1 MPRKPTSLFSLIA
14 YSGPAIPL
22 AMLGLPLILYLPP
35 FYAGEL
41 GMDLAAVGGVFALAR
56 MWDAIIDPL
65 IGYWSDRTGGR
76 FGRRKPW
83 LVAGAPLW
91 MLGVYALLSPPEGVS
106 TLYLWFSAF
115 GFYVAWTMVQIPYQS
130 WGVELS
136 RQYEERSR
144 ITGIRETG
152 TLVGVILATAAP
164 VLVFSTPNP
173 PLRDI
178 LWVLTVALMVLIP
191 ATVLITC
198 LVTPAVPPIVAKRP
212 GPMVSLRVLSRNR
225 PLLRVLVGSFCMTL
239 AAGVLNSGLLF
250 LWAEVL
256 ELSRLDFL
264 VYVLVQYGFAVVG
277 MPLMVW
283 LGNRIGRHRAL
294 AMGGGGFLALQLVLL
309 AVTPGAFE
317 QVLAVAVV
325 GGLITSVIWVMP
337 PALVG
342 DTVEYGMLKGGGDQA
357 ALYMAALNFV
367 SKMAFAAGVGIALPL
382 LAALGFD
389 AQGGNDPD
397 ALFGLKMVV
406 IVLPLIPGLLGAAVL
421 FNHKLTASEHAAIRR
436 RLAERGIESGAS

>member
-41 GMDLAAVGGVFALAR
+41 GMDLAAVGIVFALAR
-56 MWDAIIDPL
+56 MWDAVIDPL
-65 IGYWSDRTGGR
+65 IGYWSDKTGGR

-83 LVAGAPLW
+83 LVVGAPLW
-91 MLGVYALLSPPEGVS
+91 MLGVYALLSPPESANAV
-106 TLYLWFSAF
+106 YLWFAAF
-115 GFYVAWTMVQIPYQS
+115 GFYVAWTVVQIPYQS

-136 RQYEERSR
+136 RQYETRSR

-164 VLVFSTPNP
+164 VLVLSEPDP

-178 LWVLTVALMVLIP
+178 LWVFTQALLVLIP
-191 ATVLITC
+191 ATVLLSC
-198 LVTPAVPPIVAKRP
+198 LVTPVAPPIVAKRP
-212 GPMVSLRVLSRNR
+212 GPLASIRVLARNR
-225 PLLRVLVGSFCMTL
+225 PLLRVLLGSFCMTL
-239 AAGVLNSGLLF
+239 AAGLLNSGLLF
-250 LWAEVL
+250 VWAEAL
-256 ELSRLDFL
+256 ALSRLDFL
-264 VYVLVQYGFAVVG
+264 NYVLVQYACAIVG

-283 LGNRIGRHRAL
+283 LGNRIGRHRMLAL
-294 AMGGGGFLALQLVLL
+294 GGGGFLALQLALL
-309 AVTPGAFE
+309 VITPGAFD
-317 QVLAVAVV
+317 QALIVAVA
-325 GGLITSVIWVMP
+325 GGLITGVIWVMP

-367 SKMAFAAGVGIALPL
+367 SKMAFAAGVGISLPL
-382 LAALGFD
+382 LAALGYSAD
-389 AQGGNDPD
+389 GGNTAE

-406 IVLPLIPGLLGAAVL
+406 IVLPLVPGLLGAAIL
-421 FNHKLTASEHAAIRR
+421 FNHKLTASEHAAIRK
-436 RLAERGIESGAS
+436 RLAERGVDGGTA

>member
-41 GMDLAAVGGVFALAR
+41 GMDLAAVGAVFAAAR
-56 MWDAIIDPL
+56 MWDAVIDPL
-65 IGYWSDRTGGR
+65 IGYWSDRTPGR

-83 LVAGAPLW
+83 LLAGAPLW
-91 MLGVYALLSPPEGVS
+91 MLGVYALLSPPAGVN
-106 TLYLWFSAF
+106 TLYLWFAAF

-136 RQYEERSR
+136 RKYEERSR

-173 PLRDI
+173 PLREV
-178 LWVLTVALMVLIP
+178 LWVFTVALLVLIP
-191 ATVLITC
+191 LTVLMAAV
-198 LVTPAVPPIVAKRP
+198 VTPAVPPVVARRP
-212 GPMVSLRVLSRNR
+212 GPLASVRLLARNR
-225 PLLRVLVGSFCMTL
+225 PLLRVLLGSFCLLL
-239 AAGVLNSGLLF
+239 AGGLLNSGLLF
-250 LWAEVL
+250 VWAHVL
-256 ELSRLDFL
+256 ELSTLDFL
-264 VYVLVQYGFAVVG
+264 SYVLVQYGCAVLG
-277 MPLMVW
+277 MPVMVW

-294 AMGGGGFLALQLVLL
+294 ALGGGGFLALQLALL
-309 AVTPGAFE
+309 AITPGSFE
-317 QVLAVAVV
+317 QALVVAVA

-342 DTVEYGMLKGGGDQA
+342 DTVEYGMLAGGGDQA

-367 SKMAFAAGVGIALPL
+367 SKMAFAAGVGISLPL
-382 LAALGFD
+382 LDVLGFNP
-389 AQGGNDPD
+389 AGGNTADT
-397 ALFGLKMVV
+397 LFGLKMVV
-406 IVLPLIPGLLGAAVL
+406 IVLPVVPGLLGAAIL
-421 FNHKLTASEHAAIRR
+421 FNHRLTASEHASIRR
-436 RLAERGIESGAS
+436 QLAERGVETGSV

>member
-41 GMDLAAVGGVFALAR
+41 GMDLAAVGIVFALAR
-56 MWDAIIDPL
+56 MWDAVIDPL
-65 IGYWSDRTGGR
+65 IGYWSDKTGGR

-83 LVAGAPLW
+83 LVVGAPLW
-91 MLGVYALLSPPEGVS
+91 MLGVYALLSPPESANTV
-106 TLYLWFSAF
+106 YLWFAAF

-164 VLVFSTPNP
+164 VIVFSTPNP

-178 LWVLTVALMVLIP
+178 LWVFTVALLILIP

-198 LVTPAVPPIVAKRP
+198 MVTPAVPPIMARRP
-212 GPMVSLRVLSRNR
+212 GPMVSLRVLRRNR
-225 PLLRVLVGSFCMTL
+225 PLLRVLIGSFCMTL

-250 LWAEVL
+250 VWAEAL
-256 ELSRLDFL
+256 ELSRLDFM
-264 VYVLVQYGFAVVG
+264 VYVLVQYGFAIVG

-283 LGNRIGRHRAL
+283 LGNRIGRHRVL
-294 AMGGGGFLALQLVLL
+294 AMGGAGFLALQLVLL

-317 QVLAVAVV
+317 QALAVAVV
-325 GGLITSVIWVMP
+325 GGFITSVIWVMP

-367 SKMAFAAGVGIALPL
+367 TKMAFAAGVGISLPL
-382 LAALGFD
+382 LGALGFD
-389 AQGGNDPD
+389 AQGGNNPD

-406 IVLPLIPGLLGAAVL
+406 IVLPVIPGLLGAAVL

-436 RLAERGIESGAS
+436 RLAERGVESGAA